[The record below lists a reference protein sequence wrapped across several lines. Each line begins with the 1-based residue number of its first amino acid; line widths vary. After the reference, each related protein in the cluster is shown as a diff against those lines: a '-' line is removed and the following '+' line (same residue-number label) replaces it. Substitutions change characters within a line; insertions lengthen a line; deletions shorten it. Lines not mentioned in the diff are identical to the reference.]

1 MPPELEEHL
10 AKTGAVL
17 WEEFTKTAVNKFD
30 IKAVMSNSLGSF
42 DVGLCV
48 LPPIGALYKDTE
60 VDSVFGGSTKKQLDL
75 TELYTAIEQQN
86 CRPSDLKKSIYSLG
100 KEIEGMQLAM
110 N

>member
-1 MPPELEEHL
+1 MPPDLEEHL

-30 IKAVMSNSLGSF
+30 IKACMSQKLGSF

-48 LPPIGALYKDTE
+48 LPPIGTLYKDTE
-60 VDSVFGGSTKKQLDL
+60 VDSVFGGTTKKQLDL

-86 CRPSDLKKSIYSLG
+86 SRPSDLKRTIYDLG
-100 KEIEGMQLAM
+100 NEITGMQLAM